1 MAELSSVF
9 DMIGPIMI
17 GPSSSHTAG
26 VARIGRMARKILAE
40 EPKEAIVTF
49 YNSFAATYEGHGSD
63 KAVVAGLL
71 DFEPDNDLLKQSLE
85 IAKQKEMNISF
96 RSVHSAPKYHPNT
109 IRIFAKSLQHSTE
122 ILGISRGGGLITIAE
137 IDGFHANLS
146 GTEHTLIV
154 LADDVKGSIAYLA
167 NAVAHD
173 DCNIAALIVTRK
185 AKNQSALLIFEL
197 DSKLR
202 PLTIEYLR
210 SLSWVRKVNY
220 IESQ

>member
-1 MAELSSVF
+1 MVELSSIF

-26 VARIGRMARKILAE
+26 VARIGKMARKILAE
-40 EPKEAIVTF
+40 EPKQATITF

-71 DFEPDNDLLKQSLE
+71 NFEPDDVRLKESLN
-85 IAKQKEMNISF
+85 IAQEKGMALSF
-96 RSVHSAPKYHPNT
+96 QSVHSAPKYHPNT
-109 IRIFAKSLQHSTE
+109 IKIVAQSEERKTE

-146 GTEHTLIV
+146 GTERTLIV

-173 DCNIAALIVTRK
+173 DCNIATLIVTRK
-185 AKNQSALLIFEL
+185 AKNQTALLIFEL
-197 DSKLR
+197 DSELR
-202 PLTIEYLR
+202 PLTIEYLS

-220 IESQ
+220 IN